1 MIDWTGLASILVAFF
16 IVAVSPGPATLAVST
31 VSAACGRKSGMIFG
45 AGLAFGLAF
54 WGLVAATG
62 LGAILQA
69 STHLLI
75 VLKVSGGIYLLWLA
89 YGSARSA
96 MREEPEKPGL
106 DSHIR
111 SSEKRLFAKGL
122 ALNLSNPKAV
132 VAWMAALSVGLGA
145 DDGLVGVVVA
155 TLGCA
160 LIGLLI
166 YAAYAVAFSI
176 SVVMKGYVKFRR
188 WIDGVVSALFAIAGI
203 ALIRS
208 ALTRS

>member
-1 MIDWTGLASILVAFF
+1 MQSAVFRILGINDEEASE
-16 IVAVSPGPATLAVST
+16 
-31 VSAACGRKSGMIFG
+31 KFG
-45 AGLAFGLAF
+45 FLLEALRYGTPPHAGLAFGLAF

-75 VLKVSGGIYLLWLA
+75 ALKVAGGAYLLWLA

-96 MREEPEKPGL
+96 MRTAPEKPGL
-106 DSHIR
+106 SSHIR
-111 SSEKRLFAKGL
+111 SSEKRLFVKGL

-145 DDGLVGVVVA
+145 DDHLVGMVVA

-166 YAAYAVAFSI
+166 YAAYAAAFSI
-176 SVVMKGYVKFRR
+176 SVIMNGYVKFGR
-188 WIDGVVSALFAIAGI
+188 WIDGIVSSLFAIAGI

-208 ALTRS
+208 ALARSQHSLPSALRR